1 MALAT
6 PLQHSCNQSV
16 FLVFSVE
23 QYFFSMMRTVWQD
36 NARPSPMESTF
47 SFVCALMFNCINR
60 EPSGRMGGYCTGLRQ
75 VGFKVCVECLIG
87 KQKKPILRVF
97 KVTEPSSVRTAPP
110 VPAKMCLV
118 LKWLRVK
125 GLGVCTVGGVCV

>member
-1 MALAT
+1 MARQRAPLADGVN
-6 PLQHSCNQSV
+6 L
-16 FLVFSVE
+16 LVCVRLDV
-23 QYFFSMMRTVWQD
+23 QLHQQR
-36 NARPSPMESTF
+36 A
-47 SFVCALMFNCINR
+47 A
-60 EPSGRMGGYCTGLRQ
+60 GLRQ

-125 GLGVCTVGGVCV
+125 GLGVCTVGGVCVFNTAGPTGCVGNSLWLTKSGEIRVQELKTFTSTQF